1 MLQGRARMFESSP
14 VPELSWQVKSIATIS
29 RMASDRARMPVD
41 VAIMFDRMALDSAV
55 VAVTSML
62 AHASPGREYRIHAFC
77 RQPDPQLYEPFRAL
91 QRRRFTII
99 HHDMDAESAD
109 LTPEGW
115 PRAMTFQRLLLP
127 DLLPDVERLLYLD
140 VDLVVCRDIGEL
152 FDTDLNDKPLGACVD
167 LPMRWRMERGRRP
180 PVNVFDGT
188 VADYLDSV
196 LKLPV
201 AARPNYFNAGVILF
215 DLDRMRELDLKRRAF
230 EFWSREKH
238 HLWNFDQCVLNAL
251 FGADYKIFDPKWNA
265 MTPVARHR
273 LVREIVLRDSD
284 PSRLQLAAL
293 SHPAILHFASNKPW
307 NHSNRPRAGLW
318 WAAAL
323 ASPSAGRIVSAFMR
337 QTKLS
342 VRSFYTLLLAP
353 FQILREAPTFVWT
366 KFRINQ
372 SPDKDASNEQR
383 MTIYHLDTGRTL
395 RGGQLQVLNLMHGL
409 KARGHSVKLLARRD
423 GMLLQ
428 RAKAEGL
435 DAEPISLLSLARGA
449 RRADLVHA
457 HDSRSHSYAALVG
470 GVPIVVSRRVAF
482 AAGQSLLS
490 RVKYRRAKHYIA
502 VSRFV
507 ADKLKLAGIED
518 SRISVVYDGVAIP
531 QLQPDTV
538 RNAIVAPATDDPA
551 KGSDI
556 LHEAVQGMNLPILFS
571 DDLLRDMPRA
581 SLFLYLSRSEG
592 LGSAAVLA
600 AAFGTPVIASNVGGL
615 PEAVLDEQTGLL
627 VENNPRAIAAAIQRL
642 KTDEPL
648 RQRLSAAARERAI
661 REFSIDRM
669 VEGTL
674 AIYRSCLLTP
684 AAASHAR

>member
-1 MLQGRARMFESSP
+1 MLDFSS
-14 VPELSWQVKSIATIS
+14 VPELNRQAKSLAYIA
-29 RMASDRARMPVD
+29 RLASDCTRMPVD
-41 VAIMFDRMALDSAV
+41 VAIMFDGMVLDSAV

-62 AHASPGREYRIHAFC
+62 AQAAPDREYRIHAFC
-77 RQPDPQLYEPFRAL
+77 RQPSPQLYEPFRAL
-91 QRRRFTII
+91 QRQWFSIVF
-99 HHDMDAESAD
+99 HDLDAKSVG

-140 VDLVVCRDIGEL
+140 VDLVVCRDVGEL
-152 FDTDLNDKPLGACVD
+152 FDTDLDGKPLGACVD

-180 PVNVFDGT
+180 PASVFAGT
-188 VADYLDSV
+188 VADYLDDI
-196 LKLPV
+196 LKLPP

-215 DLDRMRELDLKRRAF
+215 DLKRMRELDLKQRAF

-273 LVREIVLRDSD
+273 LVREILLRDSS

-318 WAAAL
+318 WATAL

-342 VRSFYTLLLAP
+342 VRSFYSLLLAP
-353 FQILREAPTFVWT
+353 FQILREAPTFVRT

-372 SPDKDASNEQR
+372 APDKTASDEQR
-383 MTIYHLDTGRTL
+383 LTVYHLDTGRTL
-395 RGGQLQVLNLMHGL
+395 RGGQLQVLSLMHGL
-409 KARGHSVKLLARRD
+409 AARGHSVKLLARKG

-470 GVPIVVSRRVAF
+470 GAPIVVSRRVAF

-490 RVKYRRAKHYIA
+490 RMKYRRAKHYIA

-507 ADKLKLAGIED
+507 ADKLKLAGID
-518 SRISVVYDGVAIP
+518 DNRISVVYDGVTIP
-531 QLQPDTV
+531 QLQPDAI
-538 RNAIVAPATDDPA
+538 RDAIVAPATDDPA

-556 LHEAVQGMNLPILFS
+556 LLEAAKGMNLPILLS

-600 AAFGTPVIASNVGGL
+600 TAFGTPVIASNVGGL

-627 VENNPRAIAAAIQRL
+627 VENNPQAIAAAIRRL

-648 RQRLSAAARERAI
+648 RQRLSVAARERAI
-661 REFSIDRM
+661 REFSVDRM

-674 AIYRSCLLTP
+674 AIYRSCLSTP
-684 AAASHAR
+684 AATSRAK